1 MIKMHDIVSKQGST
15 AKLPRP
21 RVTDIVYI
29 INDGYAT
36 FQVLIWITST
46 KVSNLSRFSPFRW
59 KSALILTPC

>member
-1 MIKMHDIVSKQGST
+1 MIKMHNIFSKYGST

-21 RVTDIVYI
+21 QPTDMVYI

-36 FQVLIWITST
+36 FQGLIWITSM
-46 KVSNLSRFSPFRW
+46 KIFSLSWFSPFRW